1 MRAPSPSTSAAAM
14 RALTASAWLIVLLGS
29 ASLATATAS
38 AALPRKI
45 DPPGKPSQHT
55 RIRWAPSPPCMTCGP
70 KPLFSIQYSHIFGF
84 FVASGNDDAG
94 VVVGVAAGNNV
105 TGSAGTS
112 SGGGEGAAATAGGR
126 RRPTRFGEGCA
137 GAEDISIYQGP
148 ASPLPGGVPAYKVDV
163 VNRCVGGPVACAIA
177 GIHVRCGWFSS
188 VSLVDPTKFRRLG
201 RDDCLVNDGRSLLG
215 GDTVSFE
222 YSNSFKYDL
231 SVRAATCVRP

>member
-1 MRAPSPSTSAAAM
+1 MRAPSPSTSVAAM
-14 RALTASAWLIVLLGS
+14 KALAASAWLIVLLGS
-29 ASLATATAS
+29 ASLATAS
-38 AALPRKI
+38 AALP
-45 DPPGKPSQHT
+45 PP
-55 RIRWAPSPPCMTCGP
+55 
-70 KPLFSIQYSHIFGF
+70 
-84 FVASGNDDAG
+84 G

-105 TGSAGTS
+105 TGSTTS
-112 SGGGEGAAATAGGR
+112 SGGEGAAATAGR

-188 VSLVDPTKFRRLG
+188 VSLVDPTMFRRLG